1 MKLTHRQAVITMV
14 ASTLMW
20 SIAGVVTRHLEQA
33 RGFEVTFWRSFFT
46 MLSLMVILPVLHGSD
61 LKSKFQQGG
70 KTLWVSGL
78 CWSVMFTAF
87 MMALTM
93 TTVANVLVTM
103 AVGPLLTALLARMLI
118 GHRLAFR
125 TWVAIAV
132 GGVGIAY
139 MYADQ
144 LNFNDMKQVTGMLVA
159 LFVPAA
165 AAVNWT
171 LSQRAQAHG
180 QHVDLVPAVL
190 IGAMI
195 SSLITLPFAIPL
207 QATTW
212 DIGLLATLGLV
223 QLAIPCSLAVV
234 CARYLT
240 APEIS
245 LLALLEIIFGI
256 LLAWW
261 GAGEVPAKSAML
273 GGSLVIGALVFN
285 EWLSLQERK
294 QSQLNQV
301 PLT

>member
-1 MKLTHRQAVITMV
+1 MV
-14 ASTLMW
+14 AATLMW

-46 MLSLMVILPVLHGSD
+46 MVSLLVILPLLHGKN
-61 LKSKFQQGG
+61 LKAKFLQGG
-70 KTLWVSGL
+70 KSLWVSGL
-78 CWSVMFTAF
+78 CWGVMFTAF

-103 AVGPLLTALLARMLI
+103 AVGPLLTALLTHFFI
-118 GHRLAFR
+118 GHQLAFR

-132 GGVGIAY
+132 GGLGIAY
-139 MYADQ
+139 MYFEQ

-159 LFVPAA
+159 LCVPATA
-165 AAVNWT
+165 AINWT
-171 LSQRAQAHG
+171 LAQRAQAHG
-180 QHVDLVPAVL
+180 RDVDLVPAVL

-195 SSLITLPFAIPL
+195 SSLVTLPFAIPL
-207 QATTW
+207 QATAW
-212 DIGLLATLGLV
+212 DMGLLATLGLV

-234 CARYLT
+234 CVRHLS

-261 GAGEVPAKSAML
+261 GAGEVPAKSALL
-273 GGSLVIGALVFN
+273 GGSLVIGALVLN

-294 QSQLNQV
+294 RLQNGYARQ
-301 PLT
+301 

>member
-46 MLSLMVILPVLHGSD
+46 MVSLLVILPLLHGSD
-61 LKSKFQQGG
+61 LKNKFAQGG
-70 KTLWVSGL
+70 KSLWVSGI

-103 AVGPLLTALLARMLI
+103 AVGPLLTALLARVLI
-118 GHRLAFR
+118 GHRLALR

-261 GAGEVPAKSAML
+261 GAGEVPAKSALL

>member
-46 MLSLMVILPVLHGSD
+46 MVSLLVILPLLHGSD
-61 LKSKFQQGG
+61 LKNKFAQGG
-70 KTLWVSGL
+70 KSLWVSGI

-103 AVGPLLTALLARMLI
+103 AVGPLLTALLARVLI
-118 GHRLAFR
+118 GHRLALR

-132 GGVGIAY
+132 GGLGIAY

-159 LFVPAA
+159 LFVPVA

-195 SSLITLPFAIPL
+195 SSLVTLPFAIPL

>member
-1 MKLTHRQAVITMV
+1 MV

-46 MLSLMVILPVLHGSD
+46 MVSLLVILPLLHGSD
-61 LKSKFQQGG
+61 LKNKFAQGG
-70 KTLWVSGL
+70 KSLWVSGI

-103 AVGPLLTALLARMLI
+103 AVGPLLTALLARVLI
-118 GHRLAFR
+118 GHRLALR

-132 GGVGIAY
+132 GGLGIAY

-195 SSLITLPFAIPL
+195 SSLVTLPFAIPL
-207 QATTW
+207 QATSW

-261 GAGEVPAKSAML
+261 GAGEVPAKSALL

>member
-1 MKLTHRQAVITMV
+1 MV

-46 MLSLMVILPVLHGSD
+46 MVSLLVILPLLHGSD
-61 LKSKFQQGG
+61 LKNKFAQGG
-70 KTLWVSGL
+70 KSLWVSGI

-103 AVGPLLTALLARMLI
+103 AVGPLLTALLARVLI
-118 GHRLAFR
+118 GHRLALR

-180 QHVDLVPAVL
+180 QLVDLVPAVL

-195 SSLITLPFAIPL
+195 SSLVTLPFAIPL